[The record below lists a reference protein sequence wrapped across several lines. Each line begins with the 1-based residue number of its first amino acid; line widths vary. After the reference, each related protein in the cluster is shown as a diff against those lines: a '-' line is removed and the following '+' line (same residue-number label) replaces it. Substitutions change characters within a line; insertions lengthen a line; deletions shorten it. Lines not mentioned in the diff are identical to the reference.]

1 MIGIVLAGGKSR
13 RFGSPKWQACY
24 EDISFEERARQTLVT
39 TTTSQWSVVPA
50 GQSMTSYQLEDDM
63 EWRGMGPLAGIV
75 TVMRHV
81 PAEWYAICAC
91 DTPLLPSPV
100 YERLVIERENQ
111 PVVAY
116 ADNRIH
122 PLIALYPR
130 SILSQFEAALR
141 RGERAVMPHLTE
153 ATIVSFAERDWFKN
167 VNTPSDYEE
176 LIGKEVE

>member
-13 RFGSPKWQACY
+13 RFGSPKWQARY
-24 EDISFEERARQTLVT
+24 KGASFEDWARQALST

-50 GQSMTSYQLEDDM
+50 GEPQTAYHLEDDE
-63 EWRGMGPLAGIV
+63 EWLGMGPLAGII

-81 PAEWYAICAC
+81 PSDWYAVCAC
-91 DTPLLPSPV
+91 DTPLVPASV
-100 YERLVIERENQ
+100 YERLTMKREGR

-116 ADNRIH
+116 ADGRVH

-130 SILSQFEAALR
+130 AMMSQFEDALH

-153 ATIVSFAERDWFKN
+153 TTIISFEERNWFKN
-167 VNTPSDYEE
+167 VNTLQDYEA
-176 LIGKEVE
+176 LFGKEVE

>member
-24 EDISFEERARQTLVT
+24 EDISFEERARQTLAT

-63 EWRGMGPLAGIV
+63 EWRGMGPLAGII

-81 PAEWYAICAC
+81 PSDWYAVCAC
-91 DTPLLPSPV
+91 DTPLLPPTV
-100 YERLVIERENQ
+100 YERLATERGKQ

-116 ADNRIH
+116 ADDRIH

-130 SILSQFEAALR
+130 SMMSQFEAALH

-153 ATIVSFAERDWFKN
+153 ATIVSFEKQDWFKN
-167 VNTPSDYEE
+167 VNSLNDYEA
-176 LIGKEVE
+176 LLGKEVE